1 MKRWWRDGYNSNTGE
16 MKMYALEFTV
26 EIDESRQIHLQLPDT
41 IPAQTARVIILY
53 EETTKISGCGAALN
67 DGLGA

>member
-1 MKRWWRDGYNSNTGE
+1 
-16 MKMYALEFTV
+16 MYALEFTV